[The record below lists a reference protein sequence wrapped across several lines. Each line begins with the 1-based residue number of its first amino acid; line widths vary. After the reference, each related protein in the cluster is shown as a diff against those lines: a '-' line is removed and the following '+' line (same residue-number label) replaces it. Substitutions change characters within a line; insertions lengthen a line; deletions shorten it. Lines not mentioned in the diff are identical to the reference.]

1 MRYEHIVWDF
11 NGTLIDDVGLGVAAT
26 NILLSRRGIPEI
38 DLAVYYRE
46 FGFPVKDY
54 YTRIGFDFSKESY
67 EDIADEW
74 IVEYRRLENTVS
86 LRKGVLALL
95 AAFWEA
101 GIPQTVL
108 SASEQTMLDE
118 QLEALGIRSF
128 FERTVGRSDVHA
140 TDKTALA
147 RAFAAERKPGR
158 TLMIGDTDH
167 DAACAAAAGFDC
179 ALICGGHH
187 PRERLEKVEGIR
199 LFASLAEL
207 HATLCAEGKFP
218 LPETVYVET
227 DGKPCGD
234 IIIPV
239 EITLTENGHTA
250 SAHPR
255 FFQTVT
261 EVMKGGVS
269 YPAPIDFFERL
280 TERLSTDV
288 LKLGYENEELATAW
302 GYLLRLQDATKISLK
317 TAISSPITKETVD
330 NYQNSLL
337 FDLRKMILEGHLAFA
352 VIEDGNILSVA
363 VTHNPIADDDEGVA
377 EIMVETVPAA
387 RGKGYASAC
396 VAALS
401 RELLSRKISVLYSC
415 RAQNL
420 ASLAVAKKVG
430 FSQYAQFYQFVGR
443 RK

>member
-1 MRYEHIVWDF
+1 MQYEHIVWDF
-11 NGTLIDDVGLGVAAT
+11 NGTLIDDVSLGVGAT
-26 NILLSRRGIPEI
+26 NILLRRRGLPEI
-38 DLAVYYRE
+38 DLDTYYRE

-86 LRKGVLALL
+86 LRAGVLNLL
-95 AAFWEA
+95 ASFYSA

-118 QLEALGIRSF
+118 QLTALGIRFF

-147 RAFAAERKPGR
+147 CAFAAERKPGR

-179 ALICGGHH
+179 ALIAGGHH
-187 PRERLEKVEGIR
+187 PRTRLEKVAGVR

-207 HATLCAEGKFP
+207 HTTLCAEKKIP
-218 LPETVYVET
+218 LPETVYMET
-227 DGKPCGD
+227 DGNPCGD
-234 IIIPV
+234 IIVPV
-239 EITLTENGHTA
+239 ELTLTENGHTA
-250 SAHPR
+250 SVHPHC
-255 FFQTVT
+255 FQTVAQA
-261 EVMKGGVS
+261 MMGGVP
-269 YPAPIDFFERL
+269 YPTSDGFFDCL
-280 TERLSTDV
+280 TEQLSTDI
-288 LKLGYENEELATAW
+288 LDLGYEKEELATAW
-302 GYLLRLQDATKISLK
+302 GYLLHLQDATKITLK
-317 TAISSPITKETVD
+317 TDILSPVTKETVD

-337 FDLRKMILEGHLAFA
+337 FDLRKMIFDGHLAFA
-352 VIEDGNILSVA
+352 VIEGGKIISIA
-363 VTHNPIADDDEGVA
+363 VTHNPIADEDEDVA
-377 EIMVETVPAA
+377 EIMVETVPSA
-387 RGKGYASAC
+387 RKKGYASAC

-401 RELLSRKISVLYSC
+401 RELLSRNISVLYSC
-415 RAQNL
+415 GAQNR

-430 FSQYAQFYQFVGR
+430 FSQYAQFYRFVGR